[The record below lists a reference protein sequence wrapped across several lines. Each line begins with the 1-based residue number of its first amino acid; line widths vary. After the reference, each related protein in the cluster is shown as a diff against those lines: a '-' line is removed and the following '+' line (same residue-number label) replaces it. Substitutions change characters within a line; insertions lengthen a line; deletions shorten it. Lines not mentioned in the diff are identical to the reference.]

1 MGVNVRIRNGMTRTA
16 GAGGASEGDIRGDF
30 SDLIDTIGVAD
41 KAGGDL
47 LVHQAASPAMTVVVD
62 GGVGYIPNSSYDNL
76 DSDSIKFWEA
86 VVAGT
91 TASRTL
97 VIGANSSGSTRIDL
111 VCLKIDPG
119 LAPNP
124 TASDV
129 AELTVVVGTAGAGVP
144 ATPDY
149 HLKLSEVTVANG
161 ASSILTASCADSR
174 VQALIKSDF
183 LPAPV
188 STFTS
193 NTITSSAT
201 PTPIV
206 SAMRNFFTITALA
219 AGATIAAPT
228 GTPVDGMGLI
238 LRIKDNG
245 TARSL
250 AFNAIFRALGITL
263 PSITILGKTLYAGCI
278 YNSAD
283 SKWDVIAIAQEA

>member
-1 MGVNVRIRNGMTRTA
+1 MTRTA

-30 SDLIDTIGVAD
+30 SDLIDTIGVGD

-91 TASRTL
+91 TGSRTL
-97 VIGANSSGSTRIDL
+97 TIGANSSGSTRIDL

-119 LAPNP
+119 LAPDP

-149 HLKLSEVTVANG
+149 HLKLSEVTVVNG
-161 ASSILTASCADSR
+161 ASSILTADCADSR
-174 VQALIKSDF
+174 AQSTIKADF
-183 LPAPV
+183 VAPA
-188 STFTS
+188 FTS
-193 NTITSSAT
+193 NSITSSAT

-206 SAMRNFFTITALA
+206 SAMRNFFFITALA

-228 GTPVDGMGLI
+228 GTPVNGMGLI
-238 LRIKDNG
+238 MRIKDNG